1 MGQQFSAALVKQQAY
16 PSAKKPQ
23 FKDAPFV
30 HFSLKLAHFIP
41 AAFWGLPSNP
51 GDISGAALHARL
63 GCSTPRH
70 LEREKR
76 KRRGRGVL
84 ACR

>member
-30 HFSLKLAHFIP
+30 HFSWKLAY
-41 AAFWGLPSNP
+41 
-51 GDISGAALHARL
+51 
-63 GCSTPRH
+63 
-70 LEREKR
+70 
-76 KRRGRGVL
+76 
-84 ACR
+84 